1 MSGANKRNKELFLK
15 EKRKIFPWSL
25 RIGSVSGHCPNTQAV
40 DDSAWAS
47 LLTCRAWK
55 AARDESLVFS
65 NLFWVCVS
73 LMAWRGFLDSLAY
86 MEALKSKSRP
96 RHLSFPIFLSQASWS
111 ITCPSVPCPTWLRPV
126 AVPINACSKSH
137 LESYL
142 ALEISWMNSKPFHL
156 SLREPPDRLAST
168 TTVLWK

>member
-96 RHLSFPIFLSQASWS
+96 RHLSFPIFSFPGFLVYYLSKCPLPNMTEASSHAYKCLQQKPPWKL
-111 ITCPSVPCPTWLRPV
+111 PSLG
-126 AVPINACSKSH
+126 NFGN
-137 LESYL
+137 EQ
-142 ALEISWMNSKPFHL
+142 
-156 SLREPPDRLAST
+156 
-168 TTVLWK
+168 